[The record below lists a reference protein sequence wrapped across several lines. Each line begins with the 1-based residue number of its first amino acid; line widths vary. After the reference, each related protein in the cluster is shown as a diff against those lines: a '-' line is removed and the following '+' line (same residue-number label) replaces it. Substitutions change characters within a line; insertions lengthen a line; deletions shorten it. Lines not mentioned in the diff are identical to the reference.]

1 MDQFWSSF
9 TGLGP
14 LFFCLLPGSTD
25 NTNAKYSMN
34 FFFSLAH
41 TENTGKRAFLIFL
54 CHEHAWCFENLEKK
68 SKKRVILAIWG
79 GLKMCVYSC
88 AQQLSQG
95 ESQGFPQTCIP
106 HSKFYC
112 WRGCFLCMRSKKR
125 CLLMLLDNFFS
136 QNLINELR
144 RSDWF

>member
-1 MDQFWSSF
+1 MLKKILSRNDLTQIDKNRSANLERSRRFREKMFSAGRPILVF
-9 TGLGP
+9 LYRP
-14 LFFCLLPGSTD
+14 KPPIFCLLPGSTD

-112 WRGCFLCMRSKKR
+112 
-125 CLLMLLDNFFS
+125 
-136 QNLINELR
+136 
-144 RSDWF
+144 